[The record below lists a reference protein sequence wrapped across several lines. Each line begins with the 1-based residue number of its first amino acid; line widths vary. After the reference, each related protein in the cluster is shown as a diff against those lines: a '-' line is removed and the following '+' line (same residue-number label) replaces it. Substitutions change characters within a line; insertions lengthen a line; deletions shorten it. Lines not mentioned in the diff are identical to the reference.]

1 MENDFQKSIFYRSLM
16 TSVFV
21 GIFATLLTMFYD
33 LIFVE
38 TVKFP
43 LSAIINVASLIFAVN
58 LLFLVIGLIYYAFI
72 ISFKKEDIYFIIVF
86 VLLTFFFLWKA
97 QAVIR
102 TDDYTLNIQFRQLL
116 SGIII
121 IIGGVASFAIPY
133 LFHDKIFEKYVL

>member
-16 TSVFV
+16 TAVFV

-58 LLFLVIGLIYYAFI
+58 LLFLVIGFIYYAFI
-72 ISFKKEDIYFIIVF
+72 ISFKKGDIYFIIVF

-97 QAVIR
+97 QGVIR

-133 LFHDKIFEKYVL
+133 LFHDKKKKKYVL

>member
-21 GIFATLLTMFYD
+21 GIFVTLLTMFYD

-43 LSAIINVASLIFAVN
+43 LAAIINVASLIFAVN

-72 ISFKKEDIYFIIVF
+72 ISFKKGDIYFIIVF

-116 SGIII
+116 SGIIV
-121 IIGGVASFAIPY
+121 IIGAIASVAIPF
-133 LFHDKIFEKYVL
+133 LFHNKKFEKYVL